1 MTTYRITCSSSSEN
15 TVEIAAS
22 SVGEAWKKIT
32 SGDLDKDKDSILL
45 QKGKVTYK
53 AKLTEEIT
61 KHIATNPSTVTS

>member
-1 MTTYRITCSSSSEN
+1 MTTYRITFTSSSEN
-15 TVEIAAS
+15 TVEVAAS

-32 SGDLDKDKDSILL
+32 SGDFGKDKDSILL